1 MLARLFVIF
10 GGLLVLVLCA
20 ALVVP
25 YFVDWTGYRADF
37 EREASAVLGRKVTVR
52 GDATARLL
60 PFPSVTFS
68 NVAVAGGP
76 NGQPAMTVETFSM
89 DAELAP
95 FLRGEVLIFDMR
107 LVRPKARIDIAADG
121 TVDWTIRP
129 SSPFDPGQI
138 SIEKL
143 TVTEGQI
150 ALSHAAG
157 GRSHLIS
164 EINSTISA
172 KSLAGPWRLD
182 GSLLLDGLRTTIA
195 ASTGKA
201 EPDGQMRLRLKA
213 DPDAY
218 PLVIETD
225 GNVGLVEGA
234 AVYSGQFKISGAD
247 QTAARQL
254 GTGGEALKVS
264 AGKPDPGFRLNG
276 KFSLD
281 HQKLGVDEFRF
292 ETGPR
297 DNPYTADGK
306 AAVDLGLKPH
316 FSIEADGAQVQ
327 FDEAVG
333 AAAGAGLTLS
343 ERVAALEQALLDLPK
358 PTIPGTVEVK
368 LPAVVAGDTTVRDV
382 HLSAEPAEGGW
393 AVKSLAAT
401 LPGRAKLEANGMV
414 SVEDHFG
421 FTGSLLL
428 AVAQPSGFAAWLS
441 KDVDEAIRRLP
452 AAGFKAKVDLSEK
465 HQAFSDLEL
474 ILGKA
479 KFSGRIDSS
488 QPDDTRPSVL
498 MQLEGGELD
507 VDGLAAFASIFVSDK
522 GANRFS
528 DRDLDFQIKAGPVSA
543 GGLTADSVDT
553 ALRLRDGLLEIDRL
567 SVGGL
572 AGASISATGRIK
584 DFPASPTGKLDASVV
599 AVDLKPLIDVAV
611 QHYPDNA
618 VLKGLAERAAAYPE
632 LFQDARIDAVTS
644 AADNGD
650 GTTGLAMSAQGKA
663 GGSAFSA
670 SLSGKG
676 ALDRP
681 LEAPVTLT
689 FNARNADAT
698 ALLALYGLPALP
710 LGMLGEATTEVSAK
724 GTLGGGL
731 ATRFSLAGN
740 DFKAGFDGTIADTP
754 QGAAAKGKV
763 SLETADIEPW
773 LMTTGVGLPGMGT
786 GMSTSLA
793 ADADYGNGLLVLS
806 GLSGAVNEAAV
817 SGDVNIDIKE
827 GLPHLA
833 GALSLDE
840 LDLDPMAVMLFG
852 DQAFLV
858 NDRTWP
864 TAPFSQKSSLPF
876 TADLDL
882 TAASL
887 AAGPLATAY
896 DAALSLQLDQEGIR
910 VSDLKAKFLGG
921 ALSGLFELKN
931 NDGTGLFSSQMKLAG
946 ADLVAVL
953 PEAGISGSGEFSTA
967 LSTSGKS
974 VDAMVAALSGSGTAT
989 LKGMTI
995 AGFNPDAFGAFIA
1008 KADAIGRDIDAS
1020 KTAGFVPQ
1028 IAAAGSF
1035 PAQDTDIAFTI
1046 AGGTLRAPPVK
1057 FESPGATL
1065 SADITAD
1072 LNTSTVD
1079 AKGEIAYRPG
1089 DEALV
1094 GSEPIL
1100 NFSVDGPF
1108 GATKRQF
1115 DSEPLAQFLTQRALE
1130 KEQQRVEAMQAALL
1144 EKQRLRREVRYYA
1157 ALQTERERAAEELR
1171 RQQEAARLKAEAD
1184 AKAKA
1189 EAEAQAQA
1197 EAEARA
1203 QAEAK
1208 AKAEADAKAQAD
1220 AEARA
1225 QAEAKAKAEADAKA
1239 KAEAEAQAQA
1249 EAEARAQAEAKAKAD
1264 AAAKAEAEAR
1274 AKAEAAAKA
1283 AADAEAKAKAAQQAA
1298 EEAAQAEEQQRQ
1310 RAEEALR
1317 IASEEKARLDAERKA
1332 AAERAEREPPAANN
1346 VPPPVQP
1353 PPKLKLD
1360 PSSIDDL
1367 LKSLNGG

>member
-10 GGLLVLVLCA
+10 GGLFVLVLCA

-25 YFVDWTGYRADF
+25 YFVDWTGYRAEF
-37 EREASAVLGRKVTVR
+37 EREASAILGRKVTVQ

-107 LVRPKARIDIAADG
+107 LVHPKATIDIANDG
-121 TVDWTIRP
+121 TVDWAMRP
-129 SSPFDPGQI
+129 SSPFDLNQI

-150 ALSHAAG
+150 ELRHAAG
-157 GRSHLIS
+157 GRSHIFS

-182 GSLLLDGLRTTIA
+182 GTLRLDGLRTTVA

-201 EPDGQMRLRLKA
+201 EGNGQMRLRLKA

-225 GNVGLVEGA
+225 GNAGIVKGA

-247 QTAARQL
+247 KNSAQL
-254 GTGGEALKVS
+254 RGTDGETVKVS

-292 ETGPR
+292 ETGPL

-306 AAVDLGLKPH
+306 ASVDLGQKPN
-316 FSIEADGAQVQ
+316 FAIEANGAQVQ

-333 AAAGAGLTLS
+333 AEAGAGLTLDQ
-343 ERVAALEQALLDLPK
+343 RIAGLEQALLALPK

-401 LPGRAKLEANGMV
+401 LPGRTMLEADGML
-414 SVEDHFG
+414 SVEGHFG

-452 AAGFKAKVDLSEK
+452 AAGFKAKVDLTEK
-465 HQAFSDLEL
+465 RQAFSDLEL

-488 QPDDTRPSVL
+488 QPDEARPSVL
-498 MQLEGGELD
+498 MRLEGGELD

-522 GANRFS
+522 GANRFA

-543 GGLTADSVDT
+543 GGLTADTVDT
-553 ALRLRDGLLEIDRL
+553 ALRLRDGLLEVDRL

-599 AVDLKPLIDVAV
+599 AVDLKPLIDVAA

-618 VLKGLAERAAAYPE
+618 VLKGLASRAAAYPD
-632 LFQDARIDAVTS
+632 LFQDARVDLVAS

-650 GTTGLAMSAQGKA
+650 GTTGLAVSGQGKA

-676 ALDRP
+676 APDKL

-689 FNARNADAT
+689 FNAKNPDAT

-710 LGMLGEATTEVSAK
+710 LGMLGEATTDIQAK
-724 GTLGGGL
+724 GTLSGGL
-731 ATRFSLAGN
+731 AMTFSLAGN
-740 DFKAGFDGTIADTP
+740 DFKASFEGTVADTP
-754 QGAAAKGKV
+754 QGPTAKGKIN
-763 SLETADIEPW
+763 LDAADIEPW
-773 LMTTGVGLPGMGT
+773 LMTSGIGLPGMGA
-786 GMSTSLA
+786 GMSTSLSA
-793 ADADYGNGLLVLS
+793 QSDYGNGLLVLNNV
-806 GLSGAVNEAAV
+806 SGAINEAAV
-817 SGDVNIDIKE
+817 SGDVNIDVKD
-827 GLPHLA
+827 GVPHLA
-833 GALSLDE
+833 GALALDE
-840 LDLDPMAVMLFG
+840 LDLDPMAVALFG
-852 DQAFLV
+852 DSAFLADK
-858 NDRTWP
+858 NAADKSASDKSGAWP
-864 TAPFSQKSSLPF
+864 AAPFSQKSSLPF

-882 TAASL
+882 TTAAL

-896 DAALSLQLDQEGIR
+896 DAAFSLKLDQEGIR
-910 VSDLKAKFLGG
+910 VSDLKAKLLGG
-921 ALSGLFELKN
+921 ALTGLFELKN
-931 NDGTGLFSSQMKLAG
+931 NEGTGLFSGQMKLAG
-946 ADLVAVL
+946 ADLANVL
-953 PEAGISGSGEFSTA
+953 PDAGIGGVGDFSTT

-974 VDAMVAALSGSGTAT
+974 VDAMIAALSGSGTAA
-989 LKGMTI
+989 LKGLQV
-995 AGFNPDAFGAFIA
+995 AGVNPDAFSALLA
-1008 KADAIGRDIDAS
+1008 KADAIGRDIDAA
-1020 KTAGFVPQ
+1020 KTADFAPG
-1028 IAAAGSF
+1028 IAADGNF
-1035 PAQDTDIAFTI
+1035 PAGNADIAFTI
-1046 AGGTLRAPPVK
+1046 AGGTLRAPPISL
-1057 FESPGATL
+1057 ENPAATL
-1065 SADITAD
+1065 SADVTAD
-1072 LNTSTVD
+1072 LNTSTVS
-1079 AKGEIAYRPG
+1079 AKGAITYRPG

-1094 GSEPIL
+1094 GSEPAV
-1100 NFSVDGPF
+1100 NFIAEGPF
-1108 GATKRQF
+1108 GAVKRQF

-1157 ALQTERERAAEELR
+1157 ALQDARDKAAEELR
-1171 RQQEAARLKAEAD
+1171 QQEEAARLKAEAD

-1197 EAEARA
+1197 EAEAKA
-1203 QAEAK
+1203 QAE
-1208 AKAEADAKAQAD
+1208 
-1220 AEARA
+1220 
-1225 QAEAKAKAEADAKA
+1225 
-1239 KAEAEAQAQA
+1239 
-1249 EAEARAQAEAKAKAD
+1249 AEAKAKAD
-1264 AAAKAEAEAR
+1264 AEAKAEAEAK
-1274 AKAEAAAKA
+1274 AK
-1283 AADAEAKAKAAQQAA
+1283 ADAEAKAKADAEAKANADADAKAAAEQQAA
-1298 EEAAQAEEQQRQ
+1298 DEAAKAQAEQERQ
-1310 RAEEALR
+1310 KAEEAMR
-1317 IASEEKARLDAERKA
+1317 IASQEKARLEAERR
-1332 AAERAEREPPAANN
+1332 AAEQAPRVEPAPLPQANDNPPPPAK
-1346 VPPPVQP
+1346 
-1353 PPKLKLD
+1353 PKSN
-1360 PSSIDDL
+1360 PFTIDNL
-1367 LKSLNGG
+1367 LKSLQ

>member
-10 GGLLVLVLCA
+10 GGLFVLVLCA

-25 YFVDWTGYRADF
+25 YFIDWTGYRADF
-37 EREASAVLGRKVTVR
+37 EREASAILGRKVTVE

-68 NVAVAGGP
+68 NVTVAGGP
-76 NGQPAMTVETFSM
+76 GGQPAMAVETFSM

-107 LVRPKARIDIAADG
+107 LVRPKATIDIAADG
-121 TVDWTIRP
+121 TVDWAMRP
-129 SSPFDPGQI
+129 SSPFDLNQI

-143 TVTEGQI
+143 TVTEGEI
-150 ALSHAAG
+150 ALRHAAG

-172 KSLAGPWRLD
+172 KSLAGPWRMD
-182 GSLLLDGLRTTIA
+182 GSLRLDGLSTTVA

-201 EPDGQMRLRLKA
+201 EGTGQMRLKLKV

-225 GNVGLVEGA
+225 GNAGIVNGA
-234 AVYSGQFKISGAD
+234 AVYSGQFKISASDKNGAD
-247 QTAARQL
+247 KNSAQL
-254 GTGGEALKVS
+254 RGADGETVKVS

-276 KFSLD
+276 KFSLN

-292 ETGPR
+292 ETGPL
-297 DNPYTADGK
+297 DNPYTAAGK
-306 AAVDLGLKPH
+306 ASVDLALAPR
-316 FSIEADGAQVQ
+316 FAVEASGAQVQ

-333 AAAGAGLTLS
+333 AAAGTGLTLS
-343 ERVAALEQALLDLPK
+343 QRVAALEQALLDLPK
-358 PTIPGTVEVK
+358 PTIPGTVEVR

-382 HLSAEPAEGGW
+382 HLSAEPTDGGW
-393 AVKSLAAT
+393 SVKSLAAT
-401 LPGRAKLEANGMV
+401 LPGRATLEANGML

-465 HQAFSDLEL
+465 RQAFSDLEL

-479 KFSGRIDSS
+479 RFSGRIDSS
-488 QPDDTRPSVL
+488 QPADAKPSVL

-543 GGLTADSVDT
+543 GGLTADTVDT

-599 AVDLKPLIDVAV
+599 AVDLRPLIDVAA
-611 QHYPDNA
+611 QHNPDNA
-618 VLKGLAERAAAYPE
+618 VLKGLASRAAAYPE
-632 LFQDARIDAVTS
+632 LFQDARIDLVTS

-650 GTTGLAMSAQGKA
+650 GTTGLAVSAQGKA

-676 ALDRP
+676 AADRL
-681 LEAPVTLT
+681 LEAPVRLT

-710 LGMLGEATTEVSAK
+710 LGMLGEATTDVSAK
-724 GTLGGGL
+724 GTFGGGL
-731 ATRFSLAGN
+731 ATSFSLAAD
-740 DFKAGFDGTIADTP
+740 DFKAGFDGTVADTP
-754 QGAAAKGKV
+754 QGAVAKGKV
-763 SLETADIEPW
+763 SLDAADIEPW
-773 LMTTGVGLPGMGT
+773 LMTTGVGLPGMGAGT
-786 GMSTSLA
+786 SASLA
-793 ADADYGNGLLVLS
+793 ADADFGNGLLVLS
-806 GLSGAVNEAAV
+806 GLSGAVSEAAI
-817 SGDVNIDIKE
+817 SGDVNVDVKD

-833 GALSLDE
+833 GALALDE
-840 LDLDPMAVMLFG
+840 LDLDPMAVALFG
-852 DQAFLV
+852 DQSFLAS
-858 NDRTWP
+858 NGAWP
-864 TAPFSQKSSLPF
+864 TTPFSQKSSLPF

-882 TAASL
+882 TTAAL
-887 AAGPLATAY
+887 AAGPFATAY
-896 DAALSLQLDQEGIR
+896 DAALSLKLDQEGIR
-910 VSDLKAKFLGG
+910 VTDLKAKLLGG
-921 ALSGLFELKN
+921 ALAGLFELKN
-931 NDGTGLFSSQMKLAG
+931 NEGTGLFSGQMKLSG
-946 ADLVAVL
+946 ADLATVL
-953 PEAGISGSGEFSTA
+953 PDAGVSGNGDFSIA

-974 VDAMVAALSGSGTAT
+974 VDAMVAALSGSGTTA
-989 LKGMTI
+989 LKGLTI
-995 AGFNPDAFGAFIA
+995 QGVNPDAFGAFIA
-1008 KADAIGRDIDAS
+1008 RADAIGRDIDAA
-1020 KTAGFVPQ
+1020 KTAGFAPQ
-1028 IAAAGSF
+1028 IATDGRFAAK
-1035 PAQDTDIAFTI
+1035 DTDIAFTI
-1046 AGGTLRAPPVK
+1046 AGGLLRAPPVNL
-1057 FESPGATL
+1057 ENPAATL

-1072 LNTSTVD
+1072 LNASTVA
-1079 AKGEIAYRPG
+1079 AKGSITYRPG

-1094 GSEPIL
+1094 GSEPTV

-1108 GATKRQF
+1108 GAARREF

-1157 ALQTERERAAEELR
+1157 ALQAERDRVAEELR
-1171 RQQEAARLKAEAD
+1171 RQEEEARLKAEAD

-1197 EAEARA
+1197 EAD
-1203 QAEAK
+1203 AK
-1208 AKAEADAKAQAD
+1208 AKAEADAKARAAQEAAD
-1220 AEARA
+1220 AV
-1225 QAEAKAKAEADAKA
+1225 AKAEEQERRK
-1239 KAEAEAQAQA
+1239 
-1249 EAEARAQAEAKAKAD
+1249 
-1264 AAAKAEAEAR
+1264 
-1274 AKAEAAAKA
+1274 
-1283 AADAEAKAKAAQQAA
+1283 A
-1298 EEAAQAEEQQRQ
+1298 EEAM
-1310 RAEEALR
+1310 R
-1317 IASEEKARLDAERKA
+1317 IASEEKAKLDAERKA
-1332 AAERAEREPPAANN
+1332 AEQAPKIDRAPVPSANDNPPPAS
-1346 VPPPVQP
+1346 PK
-1353 PPKLKLD
+1353 PKLN
-1360 PSSIDDL
+1360 PFSIDNL
-1367 LKSLNGG
+1367 LKSLDGG

>member
-10 GGLLVLVLCA
+10 GGLFVLVLCA

-25 YFVDWTGYRADF
+25 YFIDWTGYRAQF
-37 EREASAVLGRKVTVR
+37 EREASAILGRKVTVQ

-107 LVRPKARIDIAADG
+107 LVRPKATIDIANNG
-121 TVDWTIRP
+121 TVDWAMRP
-129 SSPFDPGQI
+129 SSPFDLNQI

-150 ALSHAAG
+150 ELRHAAG
-157 GRSHLIS
+157 GRSHLFS

-172 KSLAGPWRLD
+172 KSLAGPWRMD
-182 GSLLLDGLRTTIA
+182 GTLRLDGLRTAVT

-201 EPDGQMRLRLKA
+201 EGNGQMRLRLKA

-225 GNVGLVEGA
+225 GNAGIVNGA
-234 AVYSGQFKISGAD
+234 AVYSGQFKISNPDKNGAD
-247 QTAARQL
+247 KNSAELR
-254 GTGGEALKVS
+254 GTDGETVKVS

-292 ETGPR
+292 ETGPL

-306 AAVDLGLKPH
+306 ASVDLGLKPS
-316 FSIEADGAQVQ
+316 FAIEANGAQVQ

-333 AAAGAGLTLS
+333 AEAGAGLTLDQ
-343 ERVAALEQALLDLPK
+343 RIAAFEQALLDMPK

-382 HLSAEPAEGGW
+382 HLSAEPVDGGW
-393 AVKSLAAT
+393 SVKSLAAT
-401 LPGRAKLEANGMV
+401 LPGRTTLEADGMLV
-414 SVEDHFG
+414 LNVEGHFG
-421 FTGSLLL
+421 FNGSLLL

-452 AAGFKAKVDLSEK
+452 AAGFKAKVDLSQK

-488 QPDDTRPSVL
+488 QPDDAKPSVL
-498 MQLEGGELD
+498 MRLEGGELD

-522 GANRFS
+522 GANRFA

-543 GGLTADSVDT
+543 GGLTADTVDT

-572 AGASISATGRIK
+572 ADASISATGRIK

-599 AVDLKPLIDVAV
+599 AVDLKPLIDVAA
-611 QHYPDNA
+611 QHYPDSA
-618 VLKGLAERAAAYPE
+618 VLKGLASRAAAYPE
-632 LFQDARIDAVTS
+632 LFQDARVDLVAS

-650 GTTGLAMSAQGKA
+650 GTTGLAVSGQGKA

-676 ALDRP
+676 AVDKL
-681 LEAPVTLT
+681 LEAPVALT
-689 FNARNADAT
+689 FNAKNPDAT

-710 LGMLGEATTEVSAK
+710 LGMLGEASTDIQAK

-731 ATRFSLAGN
+731 ATRFSLAGD
-740 DFKAGFDGTIADTP
+740 DFKAGFEGAFADTP
-754 QGAAAKGKV
+754 QGLTAKGKL
-763 SLETADIEPW
+763 SLDAADIEPW
-773 LMTTGVGLPGMGT
+773 LMTSGIGLPGMGA
-786 GMSTSLA
+786 GMSASLSA
-793 ADADYGNGLLVLS
+793 QGDYGNGLLVLDE
-806 GLSGAVNEAAV
+806 LSGAINEAAV
-817 SGDVNIDIKE
+817 SGDVNVDVKD
-827 GLPHLA
+827 GVPHLA
-833 GALSLDE
+833 GALALDE
-840 LDLDPMAVMLFG
+840 LDLDPMAVALFG
-852 DQAFLV
+852 DSAFLADKDNKGGV
-858 NDRTWP
+858 WP
-864 TAPFSQKSSLPF
+864 TTPFSQKSSLPF

-882 TAASL
+882 TTAAL
-887 AAGPLATAY
+887 AAGRFATAY
-896 DAALSLQLDQEGIR
+896 DAAFSLKLDQEGIR
-910 VSDLKAKFLGG
+910 VSDLKAKLLGG

-931 NDGTGLFSSQMKLAG
+931 NDGTGLFSGQMKLAG
-946 ADLVAVL
+946 ADLATVL
-953 PEAGISGSGEFSTA
+953 PDAGISGISDFSTA
-967 LSTSGKS
+967 LSSSGKS
-974 VDAMVAALSGSGTAT
+974 VEGMVAALSGSGTAA
-989 LKGMTI
+989 LKSLQV
-995 AGFNPDAFGAFIA
+995 AGVNPDAFSAFLA
-1008 KADAIGRDIDAS
+1008 KADAIGRDIDAA
-1020 KTAGFVPQ
+1020 KTDGFAPE
-1028 IAAAGSF
+1028 IAADGSL
-1035 PAQDTDIAFTI
+1035 AAKDTDVAFTV
-1046 AGGTLRAPPVK
+1046 AGGTLRAPPISL
-1057 FESPGATL
+1057 ENPAATL
-1065 SADITAD
+1065 SADIMAD
-1072 LNTSTVD
+1072 LNAAKVS
-1079 AKGEIAYRPG
+1079 AKGAITYRPG

-1094 GSEPIL
+1094 GSEPVM
-1100 NFSVDGPF
+1100 NFTAEGPF
-1108 GATKRQF
+1108 GAVKRAF

-1157 ALQTERERAAEELR
+1157 ALQTERENAAEELR
-1171 RQQEAARLKAEAD
+1171 KQEEAARLKAEAD

-1189 EAEAQAQA
+1189 EAD
-1197 EAEARA
+1197 
-1203 QAEAK
+1203 AK
-1208 AKAEADAKAQAD
+1208 AKAEADAQAQ
-1220 AEARA
+1220 
-1225 QAEAKAKAEADAKA
+1225 AEADAKA
-1239 KAEAEAQAQA
+1239 KAD
-1249 EAEARAQAEAKAKAD
+1249 AEAKAKAD
-1264 AAAKAEAEAR
+1264 AD
-1274 AKAEAAAKA
+1274 AKA
-1283 AADAEAKAKAAQQAA
+1283 AAEKQAADEAAKVQAEQERQKAEEAMRIASQEKAKLEAERKAAQQAP
-1298 EEAAQAEEQQRQ
+1298 
-1310 RAEEALR
+1310 
-1317 IASEEKARLDAERKA
+1317 KV
-1332 AAERAEREPPAANN
+1332 ERAPLPEANDNSPPAK
-1346 VPPPVQP
+1346 
-1353 PPKLKLD
+1353 PKSN
-1360 PSSIDDL
+1360 PFTIDNL
-1367 LKSLNGG
+1367 LKSLQ

>member
-10 GGLLVLVLCA
+10 GGLFVLVLCA

-25 YFVDWTGYRADF
+25 YFVDWTGYRAEF
-37 EREASAVLGRKVTVR
+37 EREASAILGRKVTVQ

-107 LVRPKARIDIAADG
+107 LVHPKATIDIANDG
-121 TVDWTIRP
+121 TVDWAMRP
-129 SSPFDPGQI
+129 SSPFDLNQI

-150 ALSHAAG
+150 ELRHAAG
-157 GRSHLIS
+157 GRSHIFS

-182 GSLLLDGLRTTIA
+182 GTLRLDGLRTTVA

-201 EPDGQMRLRLKA
+201 EGNGQMRLRLKA

-225 GNVGLVEGA
+225 GNAGIVKGA

-247 QTAARQL
+247 KNSAQL
-254 GTGGEALKVS
+254 RGTDGETVKVS

-292 ETGPR
+292 ETGPL

-306 AAVDLGLKPH
+306 ASVDLGQKPN
-316 FSIEADGAQVQ
+316 FAIEANGAQVQ

-333 AAAGAGLTLS
+333 AEAGAGLTLDQ
-343 ERVAALEQALLDLPK
+343 RIAGLEQALLALPK

-401 LPGRAKLEANGMV
+401 LPGRTTLEADGML
-414 SVEDHFG
+414 SVEGHFG
-421 FTGSLLL
+421 FSGSLLL

-452 AAGFKAKVDLSEK
+452 AAGFKAKVDLTEK
-465 HQAFSDLEL
+465 RQAFSDLEL

-488 QPDDTRPSVL
+488 QPDEARPAVL
-498 MQLEGGELD
+498 MRLEGGELD

-522 GANRFS
+522 GANRFA

-543 GGLTADSVDT
+543 GGLTADTVDT
-553 ALRLRDGLLEIDRL
+553 ALRLRDGLLEVDRL

-599 AVDLKPLIDVAV
+599 AVDLKPLIDVAA

-618 VLKGLAERAAAYPE
+618 VLKGLASRAAAYPD
-632 LFQDARIDAVTS
+632 LFQDARVDLVAS

-650 GTTGLAMSAQGKA
+650 GTTGLAVSGQGKA

-676 ALDRP
+676 APDKL

-689 FNARNADAT
+689 FNAKNPDAT

-710 LGMLGEATTEVSAK
+710 LGMLGEATTDIQAK

-731 ATRFSLAGN
+731 ATTFSLAGN
-740 DFKAGFDGTIADTP
+740 DFKASFEGTVADTP
-754 QGAAAKGKV
+754 QGPTAKGKIN
-763 SLETADIEPW
+763 LDAADIEPW
-773 LMTTGVGLPGMGT
+773 LMTSGIGLPGMGA
-786 GMSTSLA
+786 GMSTSLSA
-793 ADADYGNGLLVLS
+793 QSDYGNGLLVLNNV
-806 GLSGAVNEAAV
+806 SGAINEAAV
-817 SGDVNIDIKE
+817 SGDVNIDVKD
-827 GLPHLA
+827 GVPHLA
-833 GALSLDE
+833 GALALDE
-840 LDLDPMAVMLFG
+840 LDLDPMAVALFG
-852 DQAFLV
+852 DSAFLADK
-858 NDRTWP
+858 NAADKSASDKSGAWP
-864 TAPFSQKSSLPF
+864 AAPFSQKSSLPF

-882 TAASL
+882 TTAAL

-896 DAALSLQLDQEGIR
+896 DAAFSLKLDQEGIR
-910 VSDLKAKFLGG
+910 VSDLKAKLLGG
-921 ALSGLFELKN
+921 ALTGLFELKN
-931 NDGTGLFSSQMKLAG
+931 NEGTGLFSGQMKLAG
-946 ADLVAVL
+946 ADLANVL
-953 PEAGISGSGEFSTA
+953 PDAGIGGVGDFSTT

-974 VDAMVAALSGSGTAT
+974 VDAMIAALSGSGTAA
-989 LKGMTI
+989 LKGLQV
-995 AGFNPDAFGAFIA
+995 AGVNPDAFSALLA
-1008 KADAIGRDIDAS
+1008 KADAIGRDIDAA
-1020 KTAGFVPQ
+1020 KTADFAPG
-1028 IAAAGSF
+1028 IAADGNF
-1035 PAQDTDIAFTI
+1035 PAGNADIAFTI
-1046 AGGTLRAPPVK
+1046 AGGTLRAPPISL
-1057 FESPGATL
+1057 ENPAATL
-1065 SADITAD
+1065 SADVTAD
-1072 LNTSTVD
+1072 LNTSTVS
-1079 AKGEIAYRPG
+1079 AKGAITYRPG

-1094 GSEPIL
+1094 GSEPAV
-1100 NFSVDGPF
+1100 NFIAQGPF
-1108 GATKRQF
+1108 GALKRQF

-1157 ALQTERERAAEELR
+1157 ALQDARDKAAEELR
-1171 RQQEAARLKAEAD
+1171 QQEEAARLKAEAD

-1197 EAEARA
+1197 EAEAKA
-1203 QAEAK
+1203 QAE
-1208 AKAEADAKAQAD
+1208 
-1220 AEARA
+1220 
-1225 QAEAKAKAEADAKA
+1225 
-1239 KAEAEAQAQA
+1239 
-1249 EAEARAQAEAKAKAD
+1249 AEAKAKAD
-1264 AAAKAEAEAR
+1264 AEAKAEAEAK
-1274 AKAEAAAKA
+1274 AK
-1283 AADAEAKAKAAQQAA
+1283 ADAEAKAKADAEAKAKADADAKAAAEQQAA
-1298 EEAAQAEEQQRQ
+1298 DEVAKAQAEQERQ
-1310 RAEEALR
+1310 KAEEAMR
-1317 IASEEKARLDAERKA
+1317 IASQEKARLEAERR
-1332 AAERAEREPPAANN
+1332 AAEQAPRVEPAPLPQANDNPPPPAK
-1346 VPPPVQP
+1346 
-1353 PPKLKLD
+1353 PKSN
-1360 PSSIDDL
+1360 PFTIDNL
-1367 LKSLNGG
+1367 LKSLQ

>member
-10 GGLLVLVLCA
+10 GGLFVLVLCA
-20 ALVVP
+20 ALVGP
-25 YFVDWTGYRADF
+25 YFVDWTGYRAQF
-37 EREASAVLGRKVTVR
+37 EREASAILGRKVTVQ

-107 LVRPKARIDIAADG
+107 LVHPKATIDIANDG
-121 TVDWTIRP
+121 TVDWAIRP
-129 SSPFDPGQI
+129 SSPFDLNQI

-150 ALSHAAG
+150 ELRHAAG
-157 GRSHLIS
+157 GRSHVFS

-172 KSLAGPWRLD
+172 KSLAGPWRMD
-182 GSLLLDGLRTTIA
+182 GTLRLDGLRTTVA

-201 EPDGQMRLRLKA
+201 EGNGQMRLRLKA

-225 GNVGLVEGA
+225 GNAGIVNGA

-247 QTAARQL
+247 KNSAQL
-254 GTGGEALKVS
+254 RGNDGETVKVS

-292 ETGPR
+292 ETGPL

-306 AAVDLGLKPH
+306 ASVDLGQKPS
-316 FSIEADGAQVQ
+316 FAIEANGAQVQ

-333 AAAGAGLTLS
+333 AEAGTGLTLDQ
-343 ERVAALEQALLDLPK
+343 RIAGLEQALLGLPK

-382 HLSAEPAEGGW
+382 HLSAEPVEGGW
-393 AVKSLAAT
+393 SVKSLAAT
-401 LPGRAKLEANGMV
+401 LPGRTTLEANGMLR
-414 SVEDHFG
+414 VEDHFG

-465 HQAFSDLEL
+465 RQAFSDLEL

-488 QPDDTRPSVL
+488 QPDEARPSVL
-498 MQLEGGELD
+498 MRLEGGELD

-522 GANRFS
+522 GANRFA

-543 GGLTADSVDT
+543 GGLTADTVDT
-553 ALRLRDGLLEIDRL
+553 ALRLRDGLLEVDRL

-599 AVDLKPLIDVAV
+599 AVDLKPLIDVAA

-618 VLKGLAERAAAYPE
+618 VLKGLASRAAAYPD
-632 LFQDARIDAVTS
+632 LFQDARVDLVAS

-650 GTTGLAMSAQGKA
+650 GTTGLAVSGQGNA

-676 ALDRP
+676 TLDR
-681 LEAPVTLT
+681 LLDAPVTLT
-689 FNARNADAT
+689 FNAKNPDAT

-710 LGMLGEATTEVSAK
+710 LGMLGEAHTDIQAK
-724 GTLGGGL
+724 GTFGGGL
-731 ATRFSLAGN
+731 ATTFSLVGN
-740 DFKAGFDGTIADTP
+740 DFKAGFEGTIADTP
-754 QGAAAKGKV
+754 QGPTAKGKID
-763 SLETADIEPW
+763 LDAADIEPW
-773 LMTTGVGLPGMGT
+773 LMTTGIGLPGMGA
-786 GMSTSLA
+786 GMSTSLSA
-793 ADADYGNGLLVLS
+793 QGDYGNGLLVLDS
-806 GLSGAVNEAAV
+806 VSGAINEAAV
-817 SGDVNIDIKE
+817 SGDINIDTKDGI
-827 GLPHLA
+827 PHLA
-833 GALSLDE
+833 GALALDE
-840 LDLDPMAVMLFG
+840 LDLDPMAVALFG
-852 DQAFLV
+852 DSAFLV
-858 NDRTWP
+858 DKKNGADKSASDKAGVWP
-864 TAPFSQKSSLPF
+864 SSPFSQKSSLPF

-882 TAASL
+882 TTSAL
-887 AAGPLATAY
+887 AAGPFATAY
-896 DAALSLQLDQEGIR
+896 DAAFSLKLDKEGIR
-910 VSDLKAKFLGG
+910 VSDLKAKLLGG
-921 ALSGLFELKN
+921 ALTGLFELKN
-931 NDGTGLFSSQMKLAG
+931 NEGTGLFTGQMKLAG
-946 ADLVAVL
+946 ADLANVL
-953 PEAGISGSGEFSTA
+953 PDTGIGGIGDFSTT

-974 VDAMVAALSGSGTAT
+974 VDAMIAALSGSGTAT
-989 LKGMTI
+989 LRSLQV
-995 AGFNPDAFGAFIA
+995 AGVNPDAFSAFLA
-1008 KADAIGRDIDAS
+1008 KADAIGRDIDVA
-1020 KTAGFVPQ
+1020 KTADFAPG
-1028 IAAAGSF
+1028 IAADGSF
-1035 PAQDTDIAFTI
+1035 AAKDADIAFTI
-1046 AGGTLRAPPVK
+1046 AGGTLRAPPISL
-1057 FESPGATL
+1057 ENPAATL

-1072 LNTSTVD
+1072 LNTSTVS
-1079 AKGEIAYRPG
+1079 AKGAITYRPG

-1094 GSEPIL
+1094 GSEPVV
-1100 NFSVDGPF
+1100 NFTAEGLF
-1108 GATKRQF
+1108 GAVTRQF

-1130 KEQQRVEAMQAALL
+1130 REQQRVEAMQAALL

-1157 ALQTERERAAEELR
+1157 ALQDARDKAAEELR
-1171 RQQEAARLKAEAD
+1171 QQEEAARLKAEAD

-1189 EAEAQAQA
+1189 EADAQAQA
-1197 EAEARA
+1197 EAEA
-1203 QAEAK
+1203 K
-1208 AKAEADAKAQAD
+1208 AKADEEAKAQAD
-1220 AEARA
+1220 A
-1225 QAEAKAKAEADAKA
+1225 D
-1239 KAEAEAQAQA
+1239 
-1249 EAEARAQAEAKAKAD
+1249 AKAKAD
-1264 AAAKAEAEAR
+1264 AD
-1274 AKAEAAAKA
+1274 AKA
-1283 AADAEAKAKAAQQAA
+1283 AAEQQAA
-1298 EEAAQAEEQQRQ
+1298 DEAAKAQAEQERQ
-1310 RAEEALR
+1310 KAEEALR
-1317 IASEEKARLDAERKA
+1317 IASQEKARLEAERKA
-1332 AAERAEREPPAANN
+1332 AAQAPKVDRAPLPEANDNPPPAK
-1346 VPPPVQP
+1346 
-1353 PPKLKLD
+1353 PKSN
-1360 PSSIDDL
+1360 PFTIDNL
-1367 LKSLNGG
+1367 LKSLQ